1 MKRFVYSIVIMV
13 LCLALCSC
21 QISNNEKAE
30 TASEDYVAQY
40 IKKLDRMEVIIKNPD
55 TLKPEYKDSSWYQE
69 HMILP
74 DNKTMV
80 SLNEIKLKTHLYN
93 LTTESNLVL
102 NEYDL
107 TDLYLNKSSKQE
119 KFESFYNWYVFGT
132 EMDIKTGSSKYEKYY
147 RGIALGHKSYRDMN
161 GSNFKDKKIKYLTAE
176 ESFELEQWIK
186 ENPDYELAS
195 EEPNYYFLLE
205 ILGVEN
211 LPEVATEGERIY
223 TFY

>member
-1 MKRFVYSIVIMV
+1 MS
-13 LCLALCSC
+13 LAMCSC
-21 QISNNEKAE
+21 QISNNENIE
-30 TASEDYVAQY
+30 TKSEDYTTEF
-40 IKKLDRMEVIIKNPD
+40 IKKLNRMDVLIDNP
-55 TLKPEYKDSSWYQE
+55 KDSSETTNDENQEYKSSNWYVD

-74 DNKTMV
+74 DNKTIV
-80 SLNEIKLKTHLYN
+80 SMYLVKVKTHLYN
-93 LTTESNLVL
+93 LVTEGDLVL

-107 TDLYLNKSSKQE
+107 TDLYLNKSPKQNE
-119 KFESFYNWYVFGT
+119 FEDFYNWYLFGT
-132 EMDIKTGSSKYEKYY
+132 QSDSENGYQKYNYY
-147 RGIALGHKSYRDMN
+147 YKGIAIGYRLYRDIN
-161 GSNFKDKKIKYLTAE
+161 GSNFKDKEIKYLTAE

-211 LPEVATEGERIY
+211 LPEVATECERIY